1 MKIHESI
8 MKHPSYLR
16 FYVGSILLMV
26 EALHERNVVYRD
38 LKPENILLDEEA
50 SGQMEIWQS
59 VNFPM
64 FLSAVQ
70 NLSRFL
76 QTVTPDAPTF
86 GHW

>member
-1 MKIHESI
+1 

-50 SGQMEIWQS
+50 SGQM
-59 VNFPM
+59 
-64 FLSAVQ
+64 SAVQ

-86 GHW
+86 RHW

>member
-1 MKIHESI
+1 

-50 SGQMEIWQS
+50 HGQIEIWQS
-59 VNFPM
+59 VYFLM
-64 FLSAVQ
+64 VLSAVQ

-76 QTVTPDAPTF
+76 QTVTPHAPTVS
-86 GHW
+86 HW